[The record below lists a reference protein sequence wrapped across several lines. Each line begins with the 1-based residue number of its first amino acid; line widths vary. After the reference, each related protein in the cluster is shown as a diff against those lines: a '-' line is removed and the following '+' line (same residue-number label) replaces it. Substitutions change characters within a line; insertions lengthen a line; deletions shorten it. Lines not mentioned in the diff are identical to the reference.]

1 MNGKPLYKLRYW
13 QGRQQQ
19 PSRSGLCPAIIMCQ
33 TNTTV
38 SLHVHAACH
47 STASSLNEWE
57 ASLQTQ
63 VLPRQGRQQQPFQVW
78 TLSCYHH
85 VPNQHHSI
93 TACTCS
99 MSQHCSLN
107 EWEASL
113 QTQVLQGRA
122 DSNSPSRSGL
132 CPAIIMC
139 QTNTT
144 VSLHAACHSTASSLN
159 EWEASLQ
166 SQVLPRQGR
175 QQQPFQ
181 VWTLSCYHHVPNQH
195 HSITACSMSQHCKL
209 IK

>member
-1 MNGKPLYKLRYW
+1 MGSLFTK
-13 QGRQQQ
+13 
-19 PSRSGLCPAIIMCQ
+19 SG
-33 TNTTV
+33 T
-38 SLHVHAACH
+38 
-47 STASSLNEWE
+47 
-57 ASLQTQ
+57 
-63 VLPRQGRQQQPFQVW
+63 
-78 TLSCYHH
+78 
-85 VPNQHHSI
+85 
-93 TACTCS
+93 
-99 MSQHCSLN
+99 
-107 EWEASL
+107 
-113 QTQVLQGRA
+113 GRA

-195 HSITACSMSQHCKL
+195 HSITACTCSMSQHCSLNEWEASLQTQVLAGQTATALPGLDSVLLSSCAKPTPQYHCMYMQHVTAL
-209 IK
+209 QAH

>member
-1 MNGKPLYKLRYW
+1 MNGKPLYKVRYC
-13 QGRQQQ
+13 QGRADSNS

-38 SLHVHAACH
+38 SLHAACH

-57 ASLQTQ
+57 ASLQPQ
-63 VLPRQGRQQQPFQVW
+63 VPPRQGRQQQPFQVW

-113 QTQVLQGRA
+113 QTQVLAG
-122 DSNSPSRSGL
+122 
-132 CPAIIMC
+132 
-139 QTNTT
+139 QT
-144 VSLHAACHSTASSLN
+144 ATA
-159 EWEASLQ
+159 
-166 SQVLPRQGR
+166 
-175 QQQPFQ
+175 FQ